1 MRRSV
6 VVLYMRDIWG
16 LMYTERTYTE
26 NRMDEWIEW
35 MVDNGF
41 RSETNETENKKT
53 ITNK

>member
-35 MVDNGF
+35 MADN
-41 RSETNETENKKT
+41 TNLGVRQTRQRIRKQ
-53 ITNK
+53 